1 MAKDTIS
8 EKKGLLTSKGE
19 NRIGTFDEGYGGGTP
34 IEAGKK
40 APSDDWKEAHRVKQP
55 RDAEG
60 KFTYNSAN
68 AKELKYGPS
77 RGITT
82 PPFLL
87 GLKMPNVIK
96 KGTATVIDGKTY
108 VIQSDMT
115 LDEFIDKCK
124 DKLEM
129 DKFAKEIIGRKKG
142 RKSEAEK
149 EQMEKGEE
157 GLVKKK
163 GEEDFVVLTRYTTPK
178 QITAMVNKKI
188 AMAAKKQ
195 RFAAKLQSLQ
205 ATVGK
210 KNTSNAAKVQRSLIP
225 PANQTYIVN
234 LAAENS
240 EKEITSGSIRRFN
253 PKNLGK
259 KDDLGT
265 KLNIAGSN
273 IFDNLFGE

>member
-19 NRIGTFDEGYGGGTP
+19 NKIGTFKESFGGGTP
-34 IEAGKK
+34 LDRGEK
-40 APSDDWKEAHRVKQP
+40 APDDAWKEAHRVKQP

-124 DKLEM
+124 DKLDM
-129 DKFAKEIIGRKKG
+129 DKLAKEIIERKKG
-142 RKSEAEK
+142 RKGEAEK
-149 EQMEKGEE
+149 EKIQKGEE

-178 QITAMVNKKI
+178 QITAKINKQL

-195 RFAAKLQSLQ
+195 RYKQHLQNLQ
-205 ATVGK
+205 KTVGK
-210 KNTSNAAKVQRSLIP
+210 SNPSKVVELQRSMVP
-225 PANQTYIVN
+225 PANQTYVVN
-234 LAAENS
+234 IAAKNA
-240 EKEITSGSIRRFN
+240 EKSMTSGSIKRFT
-253 PKNLGK
+253 PKNLNT

>member
-19 NRIGTFDEGYGGGTP
+19 NKIGTFKESYGVGTP
-34 IEAGKK
+34 LDRGEK
-40 APSDDWKEAHRVKQP
+40 APDDAWKEAHRVKQP

-149 EQMEKGEE
+149 EQMQKGEE

-163 GEEDFVVLTRYTTPK
+163 GEEDFVVLSRYTTPK

-195 RFAAKLQSLQ
+195 RYKEHLQNLQEIAAKRNPS
-205 ATVGK
+205 
-210 KNTSNAAKVQRSLIP
+210 KVVEFKRSMIP
-225 PANQTYIVN
+225 PANQAYIVS
-234 LAAENS
+234 LAAS
-240 EKEITSGSIRRFN
+240 EAEKSSKTTQPIRKFIY
-253 PKNLGK
+253 K
-259 KDDLGT
+259 K
-265 KLNIAGSN
+265 
-273 IFDNLFGE
+273 

>member
-1 MAKDTIS
+1 MAKDSIS

-19 NRIGTFDEGYGGGTP
+19 NKIGTFKESYGGGTP
-34 IEAGKK
+34 LDRGEK
-40 APSDDWKEAHRVKQP
+40 APNKEWVKAHRVKQP

-115 LDEFIDKCK
+115 LDEFIEKCK
-124 DKLEM
+124 DKLDM
-129 DKFAKEIIGRKKG
+129 DKFAEEIIGRKKG

-163 GEEDFVVLTRYTTPK
+163 GEEDFVVLSRYTTPK
-178 QITAMVNKKI
+178 QITAMINKQL

-210 KNTSNAAKVQRSLIP
+210 RNPSKVVEFKRSMIP

-234 LAAENS
+234 IAATNA
-240 EKEITSGSIRRFN
+240 EKNMTYGSIKRFT
-253 PKNLGK
+253 PKNLK
-259 KDDLGT
+259 TKDDLGT
-265 KLNIAGSN
+265 K
-273 IFDNLFGE
+273 

>member
-19 NRIGTFDEGYGGGTP
+19 NKIGTFDEGYGGGTP
-34 IEAGKK
+34 IDAGKK
-40 APSDDWKEAHRVKQP
+40 APNDEWKRAHRVKQP

-163 GEEDFVVLTRYTTPK
+163 GEEDFVVLSRYTTPK

-210 KNTSNAAKVQRSLIP
+210 RNPSKVVEFQRSMIP
-225 PANQTYIVN
+225 PANQNYIVD
-234 LAAENS
+234 LAAS
-240 EKEITSGSIRRFN
+240 EIKVEKSSRPIRKFIY
-253 PKNLGK
+253 K
-259 KDDLGT
+259 K
-265 KLNIAGSN
+265 
-273 IFDNLFGE
+273 